1 MLCKGLLTAYRQDN
15 VYCLNLYTICCSYM
29 TLDVSGRGGCKVK
42 ILKYLFVTYFCG
54 FILFFVVFV
63 CLLFLLYFLVCF
75 KNWFGAFGM
84 DNTRYS
90 CLVTLSRLFEPAF
103 FQWKKCSAVTL
114 KKIQCDTHIQHGGL
128 LLVKNYLFTC
138 KYKHLSI
145 SYWEFCRRG
154 DLKTLHLLCIWW
166 IMRYWR
172 SNLTC

>member
-1 MLCKGLLTAYRQDN
+1 MSLTFAA
-15 VYCLNLYTICCSYM
+15 
-29 TLDVSGRGGCKVK
+29 
-42 ILKYLFVTYFCG
+42 LFCF
-54 FILFFVVFV
+54 
-63 CLLFLLYFLVCF
+63 LLFLFVYFFFYIFWCASRIDLGHSGWIIPGTSALLHSLDF
-75 KNWFGAFGM
+75 
-84 DNTRYS
+84 
-90 CLVTLSRLFEPAF
+90 LSQHF

-138 KYKHLSI
+138 KYNHLSI

>member
-29 TLDVSGRGGCKVK
+29 TLDVSGRGCKVK

-75 KNWFGAFGM
+75 KNWFGASGWIIRGTPALLHSLDF
-84 DNTRYS
+84 
-90 CLVTLSRLFEPAF
+90 LSQHF

-128 LLVKNYLFTC
+128 FLVKNYLFTC

-145 SYWEFCRRG
+145 TYWEFCRRG
-154 DLKTLHLLCIWW
+154 DLKTLHLLCNWW

>member
-1 MLCKGLLTAYRQDN
+1 MLF
-15 VYCLNLYTICCSYM
+15 LYDFAC
-29 TLDVSGRGGCKVK
+29 GREVVKQK

-75 KNWFGAFGM
+75 KSFFIKLICGIGM

-90 CLVTLSRLFEPAF
+90 SLVTNSRLFEPAF

-128 LLVKNYLFTC
+128 FLVKNYLFTC

-145 SYWEFCRRG
+145 TYWEFCRRG
-154 DLKTLHLLCIWW
+154 DLRTLHLLCTWW